1 LTTKNDNIYTCIINF
16 LRSVHNSK
24 FENEIFSFLFNTT
37 NSDNDMIRFRC
48 CHLLNILFQEI
59 DNEDEE
65 FEEIFFDE
73 LIKSLRPR
81 LRDITSNTQIEA
93 ISTLYRLQDWG
104 DDCKIIK
111 DFLYIMQFDPNWMV
125 RCHAIKLIRINDITI
140 DKIINCVHDKNPD
153 VRYHLIEKFIKFD
166 NYQLIKI
173 NEQRIK
179 LLKYGFND
187 ENENVV
193 KMCRKM
199 LGSWFDF
206 YKKNTFNLLNA
217 LNVVDDNNTMNIVLD
232 NLFADHSCEKLYEEF
247 TLILNH
253 K

>member
-1 LTTKNDNIYTCIINF
+1 MEFVFKNAPLSIKIEFIKAFKLLVQIILTTKNDNIYTCIINF

-111 DFLYIMQFDPNWMV
+111 DFLS
-125 RCHAIKLIRINDITI
+125 
-140 DKIINCVHDKNPD
+140 
-153 VRYHLIEKFIKFD
+153 EK
-166 NYQLIKI
+166 
-173 NEQRIK
+173 R
-179 LLKYGFND
+179 
-187 ENENVV
+187 
-193 KMCRKM
+193 
-199 LGSWFDF
+199 
-206 YKKNTFNLLNA
+206 
-217 LNVVDDNNTMNIVLD
+217 
-232 NLFADHSCEKLYEEF
+232 
-247 TLILNH
+247 
-253 K
+253 